1 MKILIIIAVIC
12 LIVIFLIGRKGYKDA
27 RKADLDNRIDDL
39 KKKRYISPKK
49 EKL

>member
-27 RKADLDNRIDDL
+27 KKDKDMKMDDINRRFI
-39 KKKRYISPKK
+39 RK
-49 EKL
+49 EKP